1 MIMQIRYCW
10 FFQPSLDA
18 QYCLLKVYMIMINT
32 KTSSNFG
39 GIREIK
45 RSYIAGKFTFRLI
58 F

>member
-1 MIMQIRYCW
+1 MQIRNCW